1 MTVQVA
7 VEDDIH
13 SGRSWDLLPRKSMG
27 IEQLSIQNRT
37 HMQQRRLRLSY
48 PCWQEH
54 RPASLLGFP
63 AIRSTQLKQS
73 YKLLMSNDNVPSVE
87 DDAEHVENTGPNI
100 RNYYKVD
107 GSGAQSI
114 RVGAKNIRCIFCDTF
129 QTGVELFLRKRRQI
143 LNLVFEYVKMMI
155 INM

>member
-1 MTVQVA
+1 M
-7 VEDDIH
+7 
-13 SGRSWDLLPRKSMG
+13 
-27 IEQLSIQNRT
+27 
-37 HMQQRRLRLSY
+37 
-48 PCWQEH
+48 C
-54 RPASLLGFP
+54 F
-63 AIRSTQLKQS
+63 
-73 YKLLMSNDNVPSVE
+73 LLMSNDNVLSVE